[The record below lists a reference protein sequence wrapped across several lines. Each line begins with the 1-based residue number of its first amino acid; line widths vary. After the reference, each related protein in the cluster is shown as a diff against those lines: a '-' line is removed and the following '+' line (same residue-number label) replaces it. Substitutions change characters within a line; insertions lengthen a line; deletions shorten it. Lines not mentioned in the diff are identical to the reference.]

1 MDGSIKLSKK
11 DRKVL
16 LSLYRNAKSA
26 RISRRAH
33 IVLLIADGYS
43 WRTVIRLTF
52 SSNNFVRRTLE
63 SFREDGVEGLNGMKR
78 KSVEPPV
85 WVAQARTWLEEE
97 TPRDHGYFR
106 TRWTCG
112 LIADML
118 AWNDDEPVRVSAETV
133 RRWLK
138 RDGYSWSR
146 PRPILGLRDD
156 EYDRKI
162 RRIRRL
168 LSRLPSTET
177 AVFQDEVDINLNP
190 KIGAAWSR
198 RGQQITVETPGNNV
212 KRYVY
217 GSLSWRTG
225 RLHLSEACRRRN
237 SEFFIKHLDDL
248 RCQLRGYRHI
258 HVICD
263 NASFHSSRVVREYLE
278 EMSHRFTI
286 HFLPAYAPESNPIER
301 VWWHMHEVVTRNHQC
316 ADIDELVDQ
325 VYEWFAEQKFFE
337 VKTTIKYPLAA

>member
-11 DRKVL
+11 DRKAVL
-16 LSLYRNAKSA
+16 ALYRNAKNA
-26 RISRRAH
+26 RVSRRAH
-33 IVLLIADGYS
+33 VVMLIAEGYS
-43 WRTVIRLTF
+43 WRTVVQLTF
-52 SSNNFVRRTLE
+52 SSNNFVSRTLIL
-63 SFREDGVEGLNGMKR
+63 FREEGVAGLSGAKR
-78 KSVEPPV
+78 KAAETPKWVER
-85 WVAQARTWLEEE
+85 ARTWLEDE

-106 TRWTCG
+106 TRWTCE

-118 AWNDDEPVRVSAETV
+118 AWDDENPVRVCTETV
-133 RRWLK
+133 RRWLQ

-146 PRPILGLRDD
+146 PRPMLGLHDD
-156 EYDRKI
+156 EYERII

-168 LSRLPSTET
+168 LRQMPSTET

-190 KIGAAWSR
+190 KIGAAWGR
-198 RGQQITVETPGNNV
+198 RGEQLTVPTPGNNV

-237 SEFFIKHLDDL
+237 SEFFIQHLEDL
-248 RCQLRGYRHI
+248 RCQLRRYQRI

-263 NASFHSSRVVREYLE
+263 NASFHSSRVVNEYLAT
-278 EMSHRFTI
+278 MSHRFSI

-316 ADIDELVDQ
+316 DNIDQLVDQ
-325 VYEWFAEQKFFE
+325 VYEWFDEQQFFE
-337 VKTTIKYPLAA
+337 VKTTVKYPLAA